1 MTFAERLRITRKECK
16 LTQKEVAKAL
26 GITEGAYCSYEK
38 GKREPNLEKL
48 VKLSKLCDV
57 SVDFLLNINKYNKD
71 AELNQTEQKLLEIF
85 RQLNKQGQEYILQ
98 TIDMAKDRYKKSDYI
113 SDLENIN

>member
-38 GKREPNLEKL
+38 GKREPNLEGRE
-48 VKLSKLCDV
+48 
-57 SVDFLLNINKYNKD
+57 D
-71 AELNQTEQKLLEIF
+71 AQT
-85 RQLNKQGQEYILQ
+85 
-98 TIDMAKDRYKKSDYI
+98 KS
-113 SDLENIN
+113 